1 MLGLPRWLIG
11 KESPCQCRR
20 CKRRKFDPC
29 VRKIPWRRAWQTT
42 PVFLPGESHG
52 QRSLAGYSPWGHW
65 RVGHNWVSMQSDSQM
80 ECWTSTG
87 MIRYPLT
94 EADALPFPAEIQVHY
109 LILRKCNSEFM
120 SSWWDSSI
128 PLHTWQDSICER
140 HPWKGTW
147 YKFYNPLAFVT
158 TCLFPLWKRQFVQ
171 FHVFYQATKHMFKV
185 ITRNF
190 KSIPFPGVLAWTSD
204 FLKRWLRLIVFWLL
218 PLTYIFTL

>member
-1 MLGLPRWLIG
+1 MQFRVHVLL
-11 KESPCQCRR
+11 
-20 CKRRKFDPC
+20 
-29 VRKIPWRRAWQTT
+29 VRQQYPSSYMT
-42 PVFLPGESHG
+42 G
-52 QRSLAGYSPWGHW
+52 Q
-65 RVGHNWVSMQSDSQM
+65 
-80 ECWTSTG
+80 
-87 MIRYPLT
+87 
-94 EADALPFPAEIQVHY
+94 
-109 LILRKCNSEFM
+109 
-120 SSWWDSSI
+120 
-128 PLHTWQDSICER
+128 

-218 PLTYIFTL
+218 PFFFFKFYFIFKLYIIVLVLQISKWIRHRYTCVPHPEPSWWSIVLWRKEWRIRVAKLWLNKFG